1 MYRSRFGARPFPEIP
16 GFNSSPELNFSRRRF
31 VRGLAGGA
39 LVLAAGVAGA
49 GGAADG
55 RGKGSA
61 AGGRLA
67 GGAGGAGGVGGAAAA
82 PGETIA
88 GGERGS
94 ILRGTDF
101 QLEIGARQMNFTGAS
116 RTATVV
122 NGQLPAPLLYWRQ
135 GDTVTLRVTNR
146 LPAPTSIH
154 WHGMILPANMD
165 GVPGISF
172 AGIPPGETFVY
183 RFPITQS
190 GTYWYHSHSRFQEQV
205 GLYGPIIIEPR
216 GGERYRADREHVVL
230 LSDWTDTNPEH
241 IYRMLKV
248 QSDYFNY
255 GKRTVAD
262 FFADVRKQGLSQTV
276 ADRRMWGQ
284 MRMNDTDL
292 LDVSG
297 HTYTYLM
304 NGVTPAANWTGLF
317 RRGERVR
324 LRIING
330 SSMSLFDVRIPGL
343 TLTVVA
349 ADGQD
354 VEPVT
359 VDEFRIGAAEVYDVI
374 VEPKDDRAYTIFAQ
388 SMDRSGYARG
398 TLAPAAG
405 MEAEVP
411 QLDPRPVL
419 TMMDMGM
426 GGTGMGGP
434 RQHGGGPMS
443 HDMAGMNHGA
453 AGQSPHDMAG
463 MAHGGAGQPSA
474 ATSGKDMSGM
484 DMDHM
489 NMGDMQAAPSSPK
502 FGPNTDSVAVQPTTN
517 LADPG
522 IGLRNNG
529 RRVLTYADLHTI
541 GGPIDTRE
549 PGREIRL
556 HLTGHMQRFVWSF
569 DGKKFSESRPL
580 QFNYGERLRI
590 VLVNDSMMNHPIHL
604 HGMWS
609 EVESPEGEFLVRK
622 HTIVVQPGQQLSYGV
637 TANALGRWAFHCHLL
652 YHMEAGMF
660 REVVVGQ
667 APASGNRS

>member
-1 MYRSRFGARPFPEIP
+1 MYRSRFGTRPFPEVP
-16 GFNSSPELNFSRRRF
+16 GFNSSAEFNFSRRRF
-31 VRGLAGGA
+31 VQGLAGGA

-55 RGKGSA
+55 RGT
-61 AGGRLA
+61 
-67 GGAGGAGGVGGAAAA
+67 GGAAGAA
-82 PGETIA
+82 GETVA

-122 NGQLPAPLLYWRQ
+122 NGQLPAPLLYWRR

-146 LPAPTSIH
+146 LAAPTSIH

-183 RFPITQS
+183 RFPVTQS

-330 SSMSLFDVRIPGL
+330 SSMSFFDIRIPGL

-374 VEPKDDRAYTIFAQ
+374 IEPKDDRAYTIFAQ

-426 GGTGMGGP
+426 GGMGMGG
-434 RQHGGGPMS
+434 RGQHGGGAMS
-443 HDMAGMNHGA
+443 HDMAAMDHGA
-453 AGQSPHDMAG
+453 AGQSSHDMA
-463 MAHGGAGQPSA
+463 
-474 ATSGKDMSGM
+474 GM

-502 FGPNTDSVAVQPTTN
+502 FGANVDSVAVQPTTS

-522 IGLRNNG
+522 IGLRQNG

-541 GGPIDTRE
+541 GGPIDSRE

-637 TANALGRWAFHCHLL
+637 SANALGRWAFHCHLL

-660 REVVVGQ
+660 REVVVEQ
-667 APASGNRS
+667 APASGKQS

>member
-1 MYRSRFGARPFPEIP
+1 MHRSRFDF
-16 GFNSSPELNFSRRRF
+16 NFSRRRF
-31 VRGLAGGA
+31 VQGLAGGV
-39 LVLAAGVAGA
+39 LVF
-49 GGAADG
+49 
-55 RGKGSA
+55 
-61 AGGRLA
+61 AGGRQL
-67 GGAGGAGGVGGAAAA
+67 GWGA
-82 PGETIA
+82 TS
-88 GGERGS
+88 GERGS

-101 QLEIGARQMNFTGAS
+101 DLEIGTRQMNFTGAS

-135 GDTVTLRVTNR
+135 GDTVTIRVTNR

-154 WHGMILPANMD
+154 WHGMILPAGMD

-172 AGIPPGETFVY
+172 PGIPPGQTFVY
-183 RFPITQS
+183 RFPVTQS

-205 GLYGPIIIEPR
+205 GLYGPIVIEPR
-216 GGERYRADREHVVL
+216 GGERHRADREHVVL

-255 GKRTVAD
+255 GKRTVTD
-262 FFADVRKQGLSQTV
+262 FIADVRSRGFSEAA

-297 HTYTYLM
+297 HAYTYLM
-304 NGVTPAANWTGLF
+304 NGVTPAGNWTGLF

-324 LRIING
+324 LRVING
-330 SSMSLFDVRIPGL
+330 SSMSFFDVRIPGL
-343 TLTVVA
+343 ALTVVA

-411 QLDPRPVL
+411 RLDPRPVL
-419 TMMDMGM
+419 TMADMGM
-426 GGTGMGGP
+426 GGMA
-434 RQHGGGPMS
+434 HGGGPMAHDMAGMDHGGAPAS
-443 HDMAGMNHGA
+443 HDMAGMDHGGA
-453 AGQSPHDMAG
+453 PASQDMAGMDHGGASASHDMAG
-463 MAHGGAGQPSA
+463 MDHGGAA
-474 ATSGKDMSGM
+474 ASHDMAG
-484 DMDHM
+484 MDHM
-489 NMGDMQAAPSSPK
+489 ASSPSPA
-502 FGPNTDSVAVQPTTN
+502 FGPNVDSVALQPTTN

-541 GGPIDTRE
+541 GGPIDSRE

-580 QFNYGERLRI
+580 QFNYGERLRV
-590 VLVNDSMMNHPIHL
+590 VLVNDSMMTHPIHL

-660 REVVVGQ
+660 REVVVEHG
-667 APASGNRS
+667 PAGGEQS

>member
-16 GFNSSPELNFSRRRF
+16 GFNSSPEFNLSRRRF
-31 VRGLAGGA
+31 VQGLAGGA
-39 LVLAAGVAGA
+39 LVLAASRGVAGP
-49 GGAADG
+49 GATANG
-55 RGKGSA
+55 RGMGNA
-61 AGGRLA
+61 AGET
-67 GGAGGAGGVGGAAAA
+67 VAA
-82 PGETIA
+82 
-88 GGERGS
+88 GERGS

-116 RTATVV
+116 RPATVV

-183 RFPITQS
+183 RFPVTQS

-241 IYRMLKV
+241 IYRLLKV

-317 RRGERVR
+317 RRGEKIR
-324 LRIING
+324 LRMING
-330 SSMSLFDVRIPGL
+330 SSMSFFDVRIPGL

-359 VDEFRIGAAEVYDVI
+359 VDEFRIGPAEVYDVI

-398 TLAPAAG
+398 TLAPAVG

-411 QLDPRPVL
+411 QLDARPVL

-426 GGTGMGGP
+426 GE
-434 RQHGGGPMS
+434 
-443 HDMAGMNHGA
+443 
-453 AGQSPHDMAG
+453 
-463 MAHGGAGQPSA
+463 
-474 ATSGKDMSGM
+474 
-484 DMDHM
+484 
-489 NMGDMQAAPSSPK
+489 
-502 FGPNTDSVAVQPTTN
+502 PTTN

-522 IGLRNNG
+522 IGLRKNG
-529 RRVLTYADLHTI
+529 RRVLTYADLHTV
-541 GGPIDTRE
+541 GGPIDSRE
-549 PGREIRL
+549 PEREIRL

-660 REVVVGQ
+660 REVVVEQ
-667 APASGNRS
+667 APASGKQS